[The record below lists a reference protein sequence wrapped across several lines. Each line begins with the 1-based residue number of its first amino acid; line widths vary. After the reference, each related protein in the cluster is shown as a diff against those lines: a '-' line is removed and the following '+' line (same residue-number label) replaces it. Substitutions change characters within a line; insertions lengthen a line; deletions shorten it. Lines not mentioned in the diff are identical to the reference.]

1 VLDGSQRRTNLAQCS
16 ISQFHQPYVASL
28 AHFGATSQ
36 HAESAYDDTVSAE
49 LKRGFRVLR
58 FWNDAVLKDLNGV
71 CATIIAYVQDLNLQ
85 PWR

>member
-1 VLDGSQRRTNLAQCS
+1 
-16 ISQFHQPYVASL
+16 
-28 AHFGATSQ
+28 
-36 HAESAYDDTVSAE
+36 
-49 LKRGFRVLR
+49 VLR